1 MLCKLQINAVLT
13 AYFRSL
19 SYPYV
24 SYSYAGYAAYGDY
37 GDYGDY
43 AARYGNIHDHS

>member
-24 SYSYAGYAAYGDY
+24 GYAA
-37 GDYGDY
+37 YGDY
-43 AARYGNIHDHS
+43 AARYGNIHDHR

>member
-24 SYSYAGYAAYGDY
+24 SYPYVGYAAYGD
-37 GDYGDY
+37 D
-43 AARYGNIHDHS
+43 AARYGNIHDHR

>member
-24 SYSYAGYAAYGDY
+24 SYPYVSYPYVGYAA
-37 GDYGDY
+37 YGDY
-43 AARYGNIHDHS
+43 AARYGNIHDHR

>member
-13 AYFRSL
+13 AYFMSL

-37 GDYGDY
+37 GDY
-43 AARYGNIHDHS
+43 APRYGNIHDHR

>member
-37 GDYGDY
+37 GDY
-43 AARYGNIHDHS
+43 APRYGNIHDHR

>member
-1 MLCKLQINAVLT
+1 MLRKLQINAVLT

-24 SYSYAGYAAYGDY
+24 SYPYVGYAA
-37 GDYGDY
+37 YGDY
-43 AARYGNIHDHS
+43 AARYGNIHDHR

>member
-37 GDYGDY
+37 
-43 AARYGNIHDHS
+43 AARYGNIHDHR

>member
-24 SYSYAGYAAYGDY
+24 SYPYVGYAA
-37 GDYGDY
+37 YGDY

>member
-24 SYSYAGYAAYGDY
+24 SYSYVGYA
-37 GDYGDY
+37 DY

>member
-24 SYSYAGYAAYGDY
+24 SYPYVGYAA
-37 GDYGDY
+37 YGDY
-43 AARYGNIHDHS
+43 AARYGNIHDHR

>member
-13 AYFRSL
+13 AYFMSL
-19 SYPYV
+19 

-37 GDYGDY
+37 GDY
-43 AARYGNIHDHS
+43 APRYGNIHDHR

>member
-24 SYSYAGYAAYGDY
+24 SYPYVGNAV
-37 GDYGDY
+37 YGDY
-43 AARYGNIHDHS
+43 AARYGNIHDHR